1 MKSSFDVGVIVT
13 FSNPQLSSGEPTLV
27 HIALHVEVPAIQN
40 FRLDSGEV
48 AAPLILEKSDG
59 VSNASK
65 GDNQFHQEA
74 TTNIYCSLR
83 GCLQV

>member
-48 AAPLILEKSDG
+48 AAPLILKSQTEYQMPL
-59 VSNASK
+59 K